1 MNNYQDNPSY
11 IHLHRDKGLVLSSAR
26 RSDVQRPRR
35 AAAPPLSRNRRSH
48 RTAPAIA
55 LEITHRTPKMPQELL
70 IDVRSPLEFS
80 TGPLVSDIAPTVN
93 IEYTSIDS
101 LPEIYAL
108 QNITVSKDDHITL
121 YCRSGRRSDIAK
133 RRLEQLG
140 YANVRDIGGFED
152 ARRTLDRETVGRQL
166 DGMAGEETQPVEDVK
181 KSDGKE
187 DGRQKSLDALLAG
200 LKECDE

>member
-1 MNNYQDNPSY
+1 
-11 IHLHRDKGLVLSSAR
+11 
-26 RSDVQRPRR
+26 
-35 AAAPPLSRNRRSH
+35 
-48 RTAPAIA
+48 
-55 LEITHRTPKMPQELL
+55 MPQELL

-93 IEYTSIDS
+93 IEYTAIDS
-101 LPEIYAL
+101 LAEIYAL
-108 QNITVSKDDHITL
+108 QNVAVTKDDHITL

-140 YANVRDIGGFED
+140 YRHVRDIGGFED
-152 ARRTLDRETVGRQL
+152 ARRVLDRETVARQL
-166 DGMAGEETQPVEDVK
+166 EGMAGEEKPLDEGR

-187 DGRQKSLDALLAG
+187 EVRQKSLNALLAG